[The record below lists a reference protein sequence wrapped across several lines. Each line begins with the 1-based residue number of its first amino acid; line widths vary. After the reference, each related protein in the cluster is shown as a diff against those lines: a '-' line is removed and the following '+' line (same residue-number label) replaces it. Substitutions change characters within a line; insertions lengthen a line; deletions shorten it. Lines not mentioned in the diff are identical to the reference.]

1 MGDLMKLKKS
11 TVFMSKQSYLAS
23 LLAIAAL
30 VCYFI
35 GYASIAIILT
45 IAIIICL
52 VIYFYSW
59 SRLLEMPYCHNYLPT
74 KDAGSLTVCPH
85 CQKELFRDEENNTVE
100 K

>member
-1 MGDLMKLKKS
+1 MGDLMKLKR
-11 TVFMSKQSYLAS
+11 VQFFMSKQSYLAS

-45 IAIIICL
+45 ICL
-52 VIYFYSW
+52 VIYFILGLVYW
-59 SRLLEMPYCHNYLPT
+59 RCPYCHNYLPT